1 METAEQSAVPHRPR
15 MRRTME
21 LTTIYLKP
29 GQKDR
34 LREMAER
41 EDITQ
46 AQLIRRGIEMVL
58 REGIR

>member
-1 METAEQSAVPHRPR
+1 
-15 MRRTME
+15 ME